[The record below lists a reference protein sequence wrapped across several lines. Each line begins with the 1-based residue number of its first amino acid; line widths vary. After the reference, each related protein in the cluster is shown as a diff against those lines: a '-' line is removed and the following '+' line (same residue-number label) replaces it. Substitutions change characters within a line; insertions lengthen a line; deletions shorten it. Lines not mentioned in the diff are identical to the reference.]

1 MPELTET
8 AAAVDGWGPARI
20 KVVVEAWSKIVSDR
34 STSASIMKRESCS
47 QLYDVEQDSRFGRH
61 VADGAE

>member
-1 MPELTET
+1 MHWSCLPNQSSLLQATT
-8 AAAVDGWGPARI
+8 VT
-20 KVVVEAWSKIVSDR
+20 KNWSKIVSDR

-61 VADGAE
+61 VGDGAK